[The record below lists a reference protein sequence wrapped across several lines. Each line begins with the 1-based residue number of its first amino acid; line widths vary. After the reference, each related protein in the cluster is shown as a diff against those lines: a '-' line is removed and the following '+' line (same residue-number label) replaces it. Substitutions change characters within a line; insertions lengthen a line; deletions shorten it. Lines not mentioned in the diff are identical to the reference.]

1 MVITG
6 INITS
11 APDIIEDVT
20 IQGYKI
26 QTTGCFGLVTDEYLP
41 KASNVYLGFNFWSLV
56 LKKLY
61 LLYKPSEI
69 ERINL
74 FYGDWSDVIDVAR

>member
-20 IQGYKI
+20 IQGYRI

-56 LKKLY
+56 
-61 LLYKPSEI
+61 
-69 ERINL
+69 
-74 FYGDWSDVIDVAR
+74 